1 VAAGAAESEQDQRE
15 VRRLATVSEAALS
28 FVCPAC
34 RTPVARVRDSGE
46 RYECAACGRGYP
58 VVIGIPDFR
67 LRPDPWIGLDADRE
81 KGIALEERTRDADL
95 ETTVRAYWSMTPGT
109 PRDQAERFT
118 RYVLAAERRAE
129 QWLARAGDDA
139 SRGWWLD
146 VGCGTAD
153 LVVAAAHRGVRAV
166 GIDIAFRW
174 LVVARRRL
182 QLAGLSTPLVCCNA
196 EHLPFETGSFSRVVS
211 LGTLEHCLDAGL
223 VLSESA
229 RVLRPGGTLH
239 LRTVNRFTLLPEP
252 HVGVWGVGYVPR
264 RWADAYVRWRSGQR
278 YQHHRLLSPRELR
291 RDLARAGFRRVRLG
305 AAPLLDADR
314 EGTGAVAAAAP
325 VYELCRRAP
334 GLGRILSW
342 GAPLLEVS
350 AFAPDASGL
359 A

>member
-1 VAAGAAESEQDQRE
+1 MSD
-15 VRRLATVSEAALS
+15 ATPS

-34 RTPVARVRDSGE
+34 RTPVAHVTGPAE
-46 RYECAACGRGYP
+46 RYECEECGRAYP

-67 LRPDPWIGLDADRE
+67 LRRDPWIDLEADRA
-81 KGIALEERTRDADL
+81 KGVALEERTHGADL

-109 PRDQAERFT
+109 PHEHAERFT
-118 RYVLAAERRAE
+118 RYVLDAERRAA
-129 QWLARAGDDA
+129 QWLARAGEE
-139 SRGWWLD
+139 SSSGWWLD

-153 LVVAAAHRGVRAV
+153 LVVAASRRGQRAI

-182 QLAGLSTPLVCCNA
+182 QRAGLDTPLVCCNA
-196 EHLPFETGSFSRVVS
+196 EHLPFGAGSFSRVVS

-223 VLSESA
+223 VLAESA
-229 RVLRPGGTLH
+229 RVLQPGATLH
-239 LRTVNRFTLLPEP
+239 LRTVNRFTVLPEP

-278 YQHHRLLSPRELR
+278 YEHHRLLSPRELR
-291 RDLARAGFRRVRLG
+291 RDLARAGFRRVQLG
-305 AAPLLDADR
+305 AAALLDVDR
-314 EGTGAVAAAAP
+314 ERTGAVAAAAP

-334 GLGRILSW
+334 GLGRVLSW

-350 AFAPDASGL
+350 ASAPDPRAL